1 MADNGQFSTIMRNIS
16 KSLCVQDIH
25 GKKKE
30 QINNR
35 LKT

>member
-1 MADNGQFSTIMRNIS
+1 MADNGQFSTIMRDIS

-25 GKKKE
+25 AKKKE
-30 QINNR
+30 QLNNR